1 MERRTGRVSTSGLLA
16 PQTLRGP
23 RAPTLIVFGPLSSSP
38 NHCIGRGEKQSTQ
51 PIWFMGTGVSS
62 NFNYL
67 CLTIENL
74 NLLILVSYKLFIANV
89 IRIR

>member
-1 MERRTGRVSTSGLLA
+1 
-16 PQTLRGP
+16 
-23 RAPTLIVFGPLSSSP
+23 
-38 NHCIGRGEKQSTQ
+38 
-51 PIWFMGTGVSS
+51 MGTGVSS